1 MPREDLMKLM
11 VTIVDRGKG
20 SAAVDIYR
28 SHKLHFDY
36 LCLGFGT
43 ANSQILDFWGLEAT
57 EKDVVFTLSPACRV
71 KQLIA
76 KVDERFHL
84 SEPGR
89 GIVFT
94 IPLTGVCGRVHQ
106 ILFKDG
112 QPSEEEQSVET
123 VTKYDLILVV
133 VNRGNLDVVMD
144 AARQEG
150 ARGGTVLHGRRVGLE
165 DGENLLGFTLQ
176 PEKEI
181 IAILSPRQQ
190 KMSIMRAINQ
200 VAGLTTN
207 CRGILFS
214 LPVEDMMGLQEAM
227 KLTDTPVGPESE
239 SQE

>member
-1 MPREDLMKLM
+1 MPRKDLMRLM

-28 SHKLHFDY
+28 SQKLHFDY

-43 ANSQILDFWGLEAT
+43 ANSQILDYLGLEAT
-57 EKDVVFTLSPACRV
+57 EKDVVFTLAPAYRM
-71 KQLIA
+71 KRLIA
-76 KVDERFHL
+76 KIDERFHL
-84 SEPGR
+84 SRPGH

-106 ILFKDG
+106 ILFKEG
-112 QPSEEEQSVET
+112 QPSEEEESVDT

-133 VNRGNLDVVMD
+133 VNRGNLDIVMD
-144 AARQEG
+144 AARKEG

-165 DGENLLGFTLQ
+165 DMENLLGFTLQ

-190 KMSIMRAINQ
+190 KMGIMRAVNQ
-200 VAGLTTN
+200 VAGLATER
-207 CRGILFS
+207 RGILFS

-227 KLTDTPVGPESE
+227 KLTETPEAPENE
-239 SQE
+239 

>member
-1 MPREDLMKLM
+1 MPRKDLMRLM

-28 SHKLHFDY
+28 SQKLHFDY

-43 ANSQILDFWGLEAT
+43 ANSQILDYLGLEAT
-57 EKDVVFTLSPACRV
+57 EKDVVFTLAPAYRM
-71 KQLIA
+71 KRLIA
-76 KVDERFHL
+76 KIDERFHL
-84 SEPGR
+84 SRPGH
-89 GIVFT
+89 GIVFI

-106 ILFKDG
+106 ILFKEG
-112 QPSEEEQSVET
+112 QPSEEEESVDT

-133 VNRGNLDVVMD
+133 VNRGNLDIVMD
-144 AARQEG
+144 AARKEG

-165 DGENLLGFTLQ
+165 DMENLLGFTLQ

-190 KMSIMRAINQ
+190 KMGIMRAVNQ
-200 VAGLTTN
+200 VAGLATE

-227 KLTDTPVGPESE
+227 KLTETPEAPENE
-239 SQE
+239 